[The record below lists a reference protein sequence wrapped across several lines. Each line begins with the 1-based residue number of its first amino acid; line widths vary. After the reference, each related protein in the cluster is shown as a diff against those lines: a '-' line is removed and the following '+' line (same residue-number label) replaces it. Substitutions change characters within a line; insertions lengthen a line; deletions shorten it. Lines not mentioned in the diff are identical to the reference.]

1 MKRFH
6 RDSENTLI
14 FDVAIPL
21 PLFDRNQGNLQA
33 AYQRL
38 DKSQDEQRATELRI
52 TTDLVQTYEALAAA
66 ENQIKSLRNQILPDA
81 KSAFEAANKGY
92 QLGKFGFLEVLDA
105 QRTLSQNQALHLQ
118 AVAAYQGLVADLERL
133 VASPLDRTIKN

>member
-1 MKRFH
+1 MLRF
-6 RDSENTLI
+6 RCRCSIAIRATCRRLI
-14 FDVAIPL
+14 SGSTNP
-21 PLFDRNQGNLQA
+21 RTN
-33 AYQRL
+33 
-38 DKSQDEQRATELRI
+38 SATELRI
-52 TTDLVQTYEALAAA
+52 PTDLVQTYEALAAA
-66 ENQIKSLRNQILPDA
+66 ENQIKSLRDQILPDA

-92 QLGKFGFLEVLDA
+92 QFGKFGFLEVLDA